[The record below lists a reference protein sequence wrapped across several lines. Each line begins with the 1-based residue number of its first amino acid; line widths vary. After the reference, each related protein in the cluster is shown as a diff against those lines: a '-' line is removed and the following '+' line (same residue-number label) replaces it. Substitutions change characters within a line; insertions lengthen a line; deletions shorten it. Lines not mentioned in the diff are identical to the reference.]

1 MMTRNA
7 GRRRILRCWVIVA
20 ALCAV
25 LSAIPLAVQAAVPAA
40 VSATG
45 TATISVSAWGRP
57 SGALS
62 NHFIGLSF
70 ESQTLNSG
78 YRYDDV
84 GNLPQLLENL
94 GTSVIRFG
102 GNSADTTFGGVTAGE
117 AAALARLAQATHWK
131 VLYTE
136 NLANFNAAQVTADA
150 RLVAAALGRSLYA
163 FACGNE
169 PDEFAHDGIRAPG
182 YTPADYITQVNAC
195 YNAIRGG
202 DPGAEIEG
210 PDTAG
215 SSVWLAQYAAAEAGT
230 IRALGE
236 HYYALGCSAADRN
249 RVSAVVTLLSAAQAA
264 REETRLGGYLAAAQG
279 ADAPLRVTETNS
291 ACGGGIAGLSNAYAT
306 ALWVIDYMLIGAE
319 QGVEGMNFHGGLDT
333 SCAGYTVLCQAG
345 PNMYQPQP
353 IYYGMLFTRLLGTGQ
368 FLPVQVSTS
377 SAAENI
383 AAFALAGGGGIR
395 VMLEN
400 LGRQTTAAVLRL
412 SGYRGPA
419 SRLNLTGPSPLAT
432 SGVEIQGA
440 SVAANGTLTPGQP
453 DTVSCT
459 PGGCSVTLAPYS
471 AAMVT
476 VG

>member
-7 GRRRILRCWVIVA
+7 DRRRILRRWVIVA

-25 LSAIPLAVQAAVPAA
+25 LSAVPLAVQAAVPAA

-45 TATISVSAWGRP
+45 TATISVNGWGRL
-57 SGALS
+57 SGALG

-84 GNLPQLLENL
+84 GNLPQLLQNL
-94 GTSVIRFG
+94 GPSVIRFG
-102 GNSADTTFGGVTAGE
+102 GNSADTTFAGVTAGE
-117 AAALARLAQATHWK
+117 AAGLARLAQATGWK

-136 NLANFNAAQVTADA
+136 NLANFNAARVTADA

-169 PDEFAHDGIRAPG
+169 PDEFAHDGIRAPD

-195 YNAIRGG
+195 YSAIRAG
-202 DPGAEIEG
+202 DPGAAIEG

-215 SSVWLAQYAAAEAGT
+215 SSVWLAKYAAAEAGT

-236 HYYALGCSAADRN
+236 HYYALGCAADQNPASAA
-249 RVSAVVTLLSAAQAA
+249 VTLLSAAQAA
-264 REETRLGGYLAAAQG
+264 RETTRLGSYLAAAQG
-279 ADAPLRVTETNS
+279 ADAPLRITETNS
-291 ACGGGIAGLSNAYAT
+291 ACGGGIAGLSDAYAT
-306 ALWVIDYMLIGAE
+306 ALWVIDYLLIGAE

-395 VMLEN
+395 AMLEN
-400 LGRQTTAAVLRL
+400 LGGQTTAAVLRL
-412 SGYRGPA
+412 RGYRGPA

-440 SVAANGTLTPGQP
+440 SVAANGTFTPGQP

-471 AAMVT
+471 AAVVT